1 MLHHWFTQ
9 KISPSPCGNCTRA
22 VTREVAVLELRGEL
36 VVEVGAVDSD
46 FVRPPGGGSGEE
58 DAGLARG
65 GGGGGAGTHA
75 AE

>member
-1 MLHHWFTQ
+1 M
-9 KISPSPCGNCTRA
+9 
-22 VTREVAVLELRGEL
+22 LELRGEL